1 VGEKMMKNIINEIKR
16 NKIGDFLENI
26 PMSKYTSYHI
36 GGEAS
41 LIVYPDNATKLIKL
55 IEILRENNIKY
66 KVIGNGS
73 NVIFSDKEYDGVIIK
88 LDSLNSLTIDD
99 TVIKVGAGYNLMKL
113 AYKLSKMG
121 LSGMEFATGIPGSV
135 GGAIYMNAGAYKS
148 DMGYIT
154 SSIKVITKDLEI
166 KEIYNKDL
174 NFHYRDSLLQHEEDY
189 ICIEA
194 TIVLKH
200 GTVKDIL
207 SLIEDRKQKRLLN
220 QPLEYPSAGSVFRNP
235 ANDFAGRLIEE
246 SGLKGY
252 RIGGALVS
260 PKHANFIVNYD
271 HATAD
276 DIRNLIMHVKNEVKK
291 QQGVDLLVEQEF
303 VNWE

>member
-1 VGEKMMKNIINEIKR
+1 MMKNIINEIKR

>member
-1 VGEKMMKNIINEIKR
+1 MKNIINEIKK

-26 PMSKYTSYHI
+26 PMSKYTTYRI
-36 GGEAS
+36 GGEAA
-41 LIVYPDNATKLIKL
+41 LIVYPDNASKLIKL

-88 LDSLNSLTIDD
+88 LDSINQLTIDD
-99 TVIKVGAGYNLMKL
+99 TVINVGAGYNLMKL

-135 GGAIYMNAGAYKS
+135 GGAVYMNAGAYKS

-174 NFHYRDSLLQHEEDY
+174 NFHYRDSLLQHNNDY

-194 TIVLKH
+194 TLVLKH
-200 GTVKDIL
+200 GVIKDIL
-207 SLIEDRKQKRLLN
+207 ALIEDRKQKRLLN

-235 ANDFAGRLIEE
+235 TNDFAGHLIEE

-252 RIGGALVS
+252 RMGGALVS

-271 HATAD
+271 QATAD
-276 DIRNLIMHVKNEVKK
+276 DIRNLIMHVKSEVKK
-291 QQGVDLLVEQEF
+291 QQGVDLQVEQEF